1 MIHARRLSAS
11 LGSQLLHEVLLPNDH
26 LGALGNAVPGITEF
40 EHADILEV
48 NDLVDAVTMLVDDA
62 GPKVPQLLNQVR
74 GITSRP

>member
-40 EHADILEV
+40 EHADILARDV
-48 NDLVDAVTMLVDDA
+48 LLISYRHFHRRQRSTISLML
-62 GPKVPQLLNQVR
+62 
-74 GITSRP
+74 SRCW